1 MNEFV
6 YLPENLDEALEIRAS
21 TGAVPIAGGTDLM
34 VRYRRGSGIPP
45 QFDFPVVL
53 IGKIDALRYIEVS
66 ADNIHIGSATT
77 LTEIFMNE
85 DVPQILKLAVGEMAS
100 PAIRN
105 VATIGGNI
113 GNASPAGD
121 TLPPLYILDAKIV
134 LKNLNG
140 EREVPIE
147 DFITGPGQTIL
158 RSDEII
164 YEVTIPIGNF
174 DKIYY
179 RKIGTRKALAL
190 SKVSFSAAVNY
201 RGDVIDDMRFAFG
214 AVAPVVIRSRE
225 IEGEFKNITFNEL
238 KNREGEIAQKYSP
251 LINPIDDQR
260 STAEYRRK
268 VSLRLLKFFIQNVI

>member
-45 QFDFPVVL
+45 QFDFPVML

-66 ADNIHIGSATT
+66 ADNIRIGSATT
-77 LTEIFMNE
+77 LTEIFRNE

-190 SKVSFSAAVNY
+190 SKVSFSAAMNY

-225 IEGEFKNITFNEL
+225 IEGEFKNITFDEL
-238 KNREGEIAQKYSP
+238 KNRAGEVAQKYSP

>member
-45 QFDFPVVL
+45 QFDFPVML

-66 ADNIHIGSATT
+66 ADNIRIGSATT
-77 LTEIFMNE
+77 LTEIFRNE

-147 DFITGPGQTIL
+147 DFITGPGQTVL

-225 IEGEFKNITFNEL
+225 IEGEFKNITFDEL
-238 KNREGEIAQKYSP
+238 KNRAGEIAQKYSP

>member
-45 QFDFPVVL
+45 QFDFPVML

-66 ADNIHIGSATT
+66 ADNIRIGSATT
-77 LTEIFMNE
+77 LTEIFRNE

-225 IEGEFKNITFNEL
+225 IEGEFKNITFDEL
-238 KNREGEIAQKYSP
+238 KNRAGEIAQKYSP

>member
-45 QFDFPVVL
+45 QFDFPVML

-66 ADNIHIGSATT
+66 ADNIRIGSATT
-77 LTEIFMNE
+77 LTEIFRNE

-105 VATIGGNI
+105 VAAIGGNI

-190 SKVSFSAAVNY
+190 SKVSFSAAMNY

-225 IEGEFKNITFNEL
+225 IEGEFKNITFDEL
-238 KNREGEIAQKYSP
+238 KNRAGEIAQKYSP